1 MALPAFDALKLKA
14 AESKENGKEVL
25 GSLMLDEMSIKNHV
39 SWDGKK
45 YQGYIDLGNGA
56 DNDSLPMAKEALVFM
71 VVSLNSSWKVPCG
84 YFL

>member
-1 MALPAFDALKLKA
+1 
-14 AESKENGKEVL
+14 
-25 GSLMLDEMSIKNHV
+25 MLDEMSIKNHV

-56 DNDSLPMAKEALVFM
+56 DNDSLPMAKEGLLFM